1 MSKKEKRLF
10 KKSDYEKTFKAH
22 FVQRYRG
29 IDIYWYL
36 NIIDDMKLT
45 FWYGPESSEY
55 ISSLSNLRDAKEQ
68 IDMILSEKEF
78 ECQNLQ

>member
-10 KKSDYEKTFKAH
+10 KKSNYEKTFKVR

-36 NIIDDMKLT
+36 NLIEDMKLT
-45 FWYGPESSEY
+45 FWYSPESSEY
-55 ISSLSNLRDAKEQ
+55 ISSLSTLRDAKEQ
-68 IDMILSEKEF
+68 IDMILNEKEF
-78 ECQNLQ
+78 KWKQLQ

>member
-1 MSKKEKRLF
+1 MCKKEKRLF
-10 KKSDYEKTFKAH
+10 KKSDYERTFKSH

-36 NIIDDMKLT
+36 NLFEDINLT
-45 FWYGPESSEY
+45 FWYGPESNEY
-55 ISSLSNLRDAKEQ
+55 ISSLSTLRDAKEQ
-68 IDMILSEKEF
+68 INMILSEREF

>member
-10 KKSDYEKTFKAH
+10 KKSDYEKTFKDR

-36 NIIDDMKLT
+36 NIIDDLRLT
-45 FWYGPESSEY
+45 FWYGPASDEY
-55 ISSLSNLRDAKEQ
+55 ISSLSAMSDAKEQ
-68 IDMILSEKEF
+68 IDMILNEKEF

>member
-1 MSKKEKRLF
+1 MNKKEKRLF
-10 KKSDYEKTFKAH
+10 KKSDYEKTFKDH

-29 IDIYWYL
+29 IDIYWHL
-36 NIIDDMKLT
+36 NLTDDMKLT

-55 ISSLSNLRDAKEQ
+55 NSSLSAMSDAKEQ
-68 IDMILSEKEF
+68 IDMILNEKEF

>member
-1 MSKKEKRLF
+1 MNKKEKRLF
-10 KKSDYEKTFKAH
+10 KKSDYEKTFKGR

-36 NIIDDMKLT
+36 NLTDDMNLT
-45 FWYGPESSEY
+45 FWYSPESSEY
-55 ISSLSNLRDAKEQ
+55 ISSLSTLRDAKER
-68 IDMILSEKEF
+68 IDVILNEKEF

>member
-1 MSKKEKRLF
+1 MNKKEKRLF
-10 KKSDYEKTFKAH
+10 KKSDYEKTFKGY

-36 NIIDDMKLT
+36 NIIEDMKLT
-45 FWYGPESSEY
+45 FWYGPESSEH
-55 ISSLSNLRDAKEQ
+55 ISSLSTLRDAKEQ
-68 IDMILSEKEF
+68 IDIILNEREF

>member
-10 KKSDYEKTFKAH
+10 KKSDYEKTFKDR

-36 NIIDDMKLT
+36 NLFEDISLT
-45 FWYGPESSEY
+45 FWYGSESSEY
-55 ISSLSNLRDAKEQ
+55 NSSLDNLRDAREQ
-68 IDMILSEKEF
+68 INMILNEREF

>member
-10 KKSDYEKTFKAH
+10 KKSDYEKSFKKH

-36 NIIDDMKLT
+36 NLTDDIKLT
-45 FWYGPESSEY
+45 FWYGSKSNEY
-55 ISSLSNLRDAKEQ
+55 ISSIDSLRDAKER
-68 IDMILSEKEF
+68 IDEILNEKEF